1 MNYNKRFF
9 TQRLNILVSN
19 HLLDCLMG
27 NEEMKEKGKR
37 NENGN
42 DEEYKWQNLKLWRK

>member
-1 MNYNKRFF
+1 
-9 TQRLNILVSN
+9 
-19 HLLDCLMG
+19 MG

-42 DEEYKWQNLKLWRK
+42 DEEYKWQNLKL